1 MRITRDYV
9 KAYLEQYGVRE
20 KAYKD
25 KLEQL
30 NILQEKLNSFE
41 RHDSEVKTFNI
52 ESKQDKLI
60 PLITDLENEL
70 KNDKLKLDEMFEERN
85 KVLQNVSTKYL
96 FVLWE
101 KYLNCNTYEELAEEY
116 NVSKSCIQE
125 RINRG
130 INELFTILRKK
141 EEEKQEEWYY
151 SLERGRA
158 TA

>member
-1 MRITRDYV
+1 MKITRDYV
-9 KAYLEQYGVRE
+9 KAYLEQYGTRE
-20 KAYKD
+20 KEYKY

-30 NILQEKLNSFE
+30 SRLKEKLNSFE
-41 RHDSEVKTFNI
+41 RHNSEVKTFNI
-52 ESKQDKLI
+52 ESKQDRLI

-70 KNDKLKLDEMFEERN
+70 QKDKLKLSKMFEERN

-101 KYLNCNTYEELAEEY
+101 KYLNCNTYEELAKEY

-141 EEEKQEEWYY
+141 EEEKQEE
-151 SLERGRA
+151 
-158 TA
+158 